1 MNSNFKAALEAGY
14 LQPVLLPDGK
24 HFELDGDKYYEPTEQ
39 GAKMAIFR
47 FHSALDIIRM
57 HEELRLDYHLN
68 KNGWLQV
75 KDKAMQIISSG
86 DIEQIREA
94 ALDLLGLQG
103 RIEARMEFGKDIE
116 QIYQLTAIYFLI
128 ESEDPGSINND
139 IISTKISKFKSY
151 PELYGFFL
159 GLPLSR
165 LAGSSMASDSAT
177 LSYLRE
183 LKQLDLLE
191 LRRYLITSQIRGVEN
206 ATTNYISSQMETL
219 SASVLLLDS
228 LSRNTTTQSPV
239 L

>member
-14 LQPVLLPDGK
+14 LQPVIMKDGS
-24 HFELDGDKYYEPTEQ
+24 HFEIDGDKYYEPTEQ

-75 KDKAMQIISSG
+75 KEKAMQIISSG
-86 DIEQIREA
+86 DIEQIRNA
-94 ALDLLGLQG
+94 ALDLLSLEG

-128 ESEDPGSINND
+128 ETEDPGSINNE
-139 IISTKISKFKSY
+139 IISTKIRKFKAM

-177 LSYLRE
+177 LNYLRE
-183 LKQLDLLE
+183 LKKLDLLE
-191 LRRYLITSQIRGVEN
+191 LKRYLITSQINGVEN
-206 ATTNYISSQMETL
+206 DTTNFISSQMETL

-228 LSRNTTTQSPV
+228 LSKTTMIPSPE